1 MPSIDV
7 LLYVSLNK
15 LLKQTSPA
23 AGDLKRQDTY
33 VTSLQ
38 SRNIP
43 HTGKKTKA
51 GGRYHHE
58 QQQFDRRRSVK
69 YLATER
75 KEMNCFSLVDN
86 MLK

>member
-23 AGDLKRQDTY
+23 AGDLKRQDAY

-43 HTGKKTKA
+43 QTGKKTKA
-51 GGRYHHE
+51 GA
-58 QQQFDRRRSVK
+58 DLNISS
-69 YLATER
+69 
-75 KEMNCFSLVDN
+75 MNNNNLTGDAV
-86 MLK
+86 